1 MHRAPLDQQRES
13 HLDSRTVAVEEKAA
27 LRTSTTAH
35 EMAWSTW
42 PAPGAKAPRTIPSV
56 IRRQPSAPAELRR
69 GLEGEEDQLD
79 VNLVAGGGN

>member
-1 MHRAPLDQQRES
+1 METRCDQLLGATRRK
-13 HLDSRTVAVEEKAA
+13 LA
-27 LRTSTTAH
+27 LRTVTTAH
-35 EMAWSTW
+35 EMARSAW